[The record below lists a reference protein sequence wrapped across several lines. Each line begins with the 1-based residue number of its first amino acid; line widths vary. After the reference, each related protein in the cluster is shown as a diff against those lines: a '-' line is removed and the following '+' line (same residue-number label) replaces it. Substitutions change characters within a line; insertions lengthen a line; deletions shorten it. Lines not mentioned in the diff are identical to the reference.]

1 MSFIVKGFDI
11 PKDAV
16 YFKLSFYD
24 GNREN
29 EYGVNGSLKP
39 YIIQIPKGHGRLID
53 GDELKSIKSIQSAD
67 FNSIETI
74 QKWIDNAPTILDMP
88 TIDLV
93 RCKDCKHSKN
103 CIYPAKWNW
112 CPDGERKGE

>member
-11 PKDAV
+11 PKDAI

-29 EYGVNGSLKP
+29 EYGVSGSLKP

-53 GDELKSIKSIQSAD
+53 VSDLYICGSDSYEQRMIDEGIAD
-67 FNSIETI
+67 
-74 QKWIDNAPTILDMP
+74 APTILE
-88 TIDLV
+88 
-93 RCKDCKHSKN
+93 
-103 CIYPAKWNW
+103 AE
-112 CPDGERKGE
+112 GEDVHKSNV